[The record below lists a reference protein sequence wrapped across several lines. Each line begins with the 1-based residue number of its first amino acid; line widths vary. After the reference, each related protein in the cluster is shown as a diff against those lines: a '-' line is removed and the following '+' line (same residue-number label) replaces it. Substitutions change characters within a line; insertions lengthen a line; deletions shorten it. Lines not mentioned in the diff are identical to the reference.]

1 MAQGNRRFNRAISQM
16 MIRLRNSRISLPELV
31 VAWVQKPGESKKTR
45 AKSLVDK
52 IVKEPLIL
60 EALKNNTTMKDWA
73 FHQVSSNVKAEL
85 DSPERNNPAFRNF
98 TTDLEPVEIRN
109 TLQYG
114 RNAYRRLPYFTPLIL
129 KVCLIDNS
137 KSVTDEQPIKETL
150 RRKHTSSFGVEDI
163 FERDLLT
170 MNYIEQLRD
179 AMEDNFKVH
188 IDSEHVVK
196 SSDWDV
202 CALAWNLANDSLRQH
217 QTRSGFNPPRHHA
230 LGRENLPI
238 RIATLNR
245 ILRRCMFLQ
254 IGSNSSFTQNL
265 DAIEH

>member
-1 MAQGNRRFNRAISQM
+1 
-16 MIRLRNSRISLPELV
+16 
-31 VAWVQKPGESKKTR
+31 
-45 AKSLVDK
+45 
-52 IVKEPLIL
+52 
-60 EALKNNTTMKDWA
+60 
-73 FHQVSSNVKAEL
+73 
-85 DSPERNNPAFRNF
+85 
-98 TTDLEPVEIRN
+98 
-109 TLQYG
+109 
-114 RNAYRRLPYFTPLIL
+114 
-129 KVCLIDNS
+129 
-137 KSVTDEQPIKETL
+137 
-150 RRKHTSSFGVEDI
+150 
-163 FERDLLT
+163 

-265 DAIEH
+265 DAIEHQDADLHQTLDQTAAEMFG